1 MSAHDPQSPHAVQ
14 SSKSPVADGD
24 ELLAAL
30 ASLPAPAPLS
40 DLSAERIRRAARS
53 ALEHEVAR
61 EASATRRAVR
71 RLWSRALMPAVVA
84 ATVCVYFGWAVQAA
98 AALYR

>member
-1 MSAHDPQSPHAVQ
+1 MSA
-14 SSKSPVADGD
+14 SKLPPEPDTAPPASAPAD

-30 ASLPAPAPLS
+30 AALPAPAPLS

-61 EASATRRAVR
+61 ESSAARRAVR
-71 RLWSRALMPAVVA
+71 RVWSRALMPAMVA
-84 ATVCVYFGWAVQAA
+84 ATCCVYFGWAVQAA